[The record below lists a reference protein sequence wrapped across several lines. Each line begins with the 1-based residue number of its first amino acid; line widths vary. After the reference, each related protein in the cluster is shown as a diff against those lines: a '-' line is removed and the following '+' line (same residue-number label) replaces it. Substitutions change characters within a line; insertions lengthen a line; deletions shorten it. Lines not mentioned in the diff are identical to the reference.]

1 MQSRKIAFVDDNVI
15 GHRKYAKQLFNELV
29 PLKIRWVGECTLD
42 IADDPEA
49 YGRYRHDIPVVW
61 INGRELG
68 RYPIAESALV
78 KALRAAESP

>member
-1 MQSRKIAFVDDNVI
+1 MLERLRARLPFD
-15 GHRKYAKQLFNELV
+15 LV
-29 PLKIRWVGECTLD
+29 MVD